1 MKRTFYLPLLLLIG
15 FLSACDSSG
24 SQENSA
30 EVPGEDPGLQTLNE
44 QIAGQPANDE
54 LYFQR
59 AKYYYEQEGYDEAI
73 TDLERALELDS
84 TRVDYH
90 HLLADV
96 YLDYYKSYEALKTL
110 EQAAD
115 QFPSSIRT
123 LLKLS
128 EFQLIL
134 KQHEAS
140 MRTVDRI
147 LKQDPQNAE
156 AYFMFGL
163 NFEELGD
170 TLRAINSYQQ
180 AVELDPDILDAWI
193 SLGQLH
199 AGLGN
204 DIAARFFD
212 NAIRIAPQEPQAYF
226 AKAAY
231 LTDKNRLQDALEV
244 YDELIRISPQFTAAY
259 FNSGLLYMDLDS
271 LGRARQM
278 FDMAVKVDPA
288 YVKAY
293 YYRAVSREMTG
304 DLAGAKTDYEQALRL
319 APDLEAAEEALAR
332 MARAQQAQ

>member
-1 MKRTFYLPLLLLIG
+1 MKRTFYLLLLLFTG
-15 FLSACDSSG
+15 FVSAC
-24 SQENSA
+24 NSNDPNGNRA
-30 EVPGEDPGLQTLNE
+30 EVPGEDPGLQALNQ
-44 QIAGQPANDE
+44 QIAEQPANDE

-59 AKYYYEQEGYDEAI
+59 ANYYYQQEAYDEALV
-73 TDLERALELDS
+73 DLDRALALDS
-84 TRVDYH
+84 TMVDYH

-110 EQAAD
+110 EKAAD

-212 NAIRIAPQEPQAYF
+212 NAIRVAPQEPQVYF

-231 LTDKNRLQDALEV
+231 LSDQNRLQEALEV

-259 FNSGLLYMDLDS
+259 FNSGLLYLDLDS
-271 LGRARQM
+271 LDRARQM

-293 YYRAVSREMTG
+293 YYRAVSREMMG

-319 APDLEAAEEALAR
+319 VPDLKAAEEALAR
-332 MARAQQAQ
+332 LARAQQTQ